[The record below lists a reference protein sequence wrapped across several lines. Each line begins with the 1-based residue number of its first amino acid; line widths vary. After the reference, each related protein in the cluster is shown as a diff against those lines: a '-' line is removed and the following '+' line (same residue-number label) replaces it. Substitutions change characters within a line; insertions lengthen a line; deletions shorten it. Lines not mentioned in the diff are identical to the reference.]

1 MRLAQSVLIAAF
13 IALLP
18 ATPGRAF
25 SDAELIDG
33 FMRTVFGSEHP
44 SWGLQSGIVKKYTK
58 PVHVYVDDRSASGRG
73 PEVAAFVRSL
83 PRLIRGLRVR
93 LVANP
98 KDANYRVFVIDR
110 ADYRRIV
117 SREVYGLTAS
127 TYAPGKCLVRLVSSS
142 SGISRSDAVIVAD
155 EGDFLFQ
162 RCMVEE
168 VLQGLGPANDDD
180 TLGKSVFNDRSQHA
194 EFTSFDRHILNMLY
208 HPLVRAGM
216 NRREAREV
224 LPLVAAEINA
234 RLN

>member
-1 MRLAQSVLIAAF
+1 MRFARSVLIAAL
-13 IALLP
+13 IVLLP

-33 FMRTVFGSEHP
+33 FMRTVFGSEYP
-44 SWGLQSGIVKKYTK
+44 SWGLQSGIVKKYTR
-58 PVHVYVDDRSASGRG
+58 PVHVYVDDRSATGRG

-83 PRLIRGLRVR
+83 PGLIRGLRVR
-93 LVANP
+93 LVADP
-98 KDANYRVFVIDR
+98 RQANYRIFVIDR

-127 TYAPGKCLVRLVSSS
+127 TYAPGKCLVRIVSSS
-142 SGISRSDAVIVAD
+142 AGISRSDAVIVAD
-155 EGDFLFQ
+155 EGDFLFR

-180 TLGKSVFNDRSQHA
+180 TLSESVFNDRSQHA
-194 EFTSFDRHILNMLY
+194 EFTSFDRRILSMLY

-216 NRREAREV
+216 NRREAQQI
-224 LPLVAAEINA
+224 LPLVAAEISA
-234 RLN
+234 RLH